1 MFECDGSERT
11 ESAIIFFSF
20 ELGYSRRPARLLSND
35 VGHPASGLAF
45 GHSVCNKE
53 SSASSRTSFTTC
65 HQDGQKLAGY
75 VAKDLPIGAGG
86 SLSGLVNA
94 ALLVGEIDIVELPAL
109 PPSAYLSSIRRKTQ
123 PGSNLRP

>member
-20 ELGYSRRPARLLSND
+20 ELGYSRRPAAYLSND

-45 GHSVCNKE
+45 GHLVCNKE

-75 VAKDLPIGAGG
+75 VQRRRGG
-86 SLSGLVNA
+86 H
-94 ALLVGEIDIVELPAL
+94 
-109 PPSAYLSSIRRKTQ
+109 SSIGQILHVKEKSRLAGPEGAQ
-123 PGSNLRP
+123 FAVV

>member
-1 MFECDGSERT
+1 MGSPDPVRGPSCLVVKNRPMFECDGSERT

-20 ELGYSRRPARLLSND
+20 ELGYSRRPAAYLSND

-75 VAKDLPIGAGG
+75 VVQRLPTF
-86 SLSGLVNA
+86 
-94 ALLVGEIDIVELPAL
+94 PA
-109 PPSAYLSSIRRKTQ
+109 RH
-123 PGSNLRP
+123 

>member
-20 ELGYSRRPARLLSND
+20 ELGYSRRPAAYLSND

-75 VAKDLPIGAGG
+75 VAKGRVIRVGLPSTASGR
-86 SLSGLVNA
+86 SNGLV
-94 ALLVGEIDIVELPAL
+94 
-109 PPSAYLSSIRRKTQ
+109 RR
-123 PGSNLRP
+123 